1 MLKERQITRFD
12 NLDGLRAIGCLGIIA
27 MHIKANADYQTSSYI
42 YNNMVSTWTV
52 FVYLFLII
60 SGFGMFCGYYE
71 KIKNREIDI
80 NQFYLKRYKKLLPF
94 FAFLLVIDVVMERSL
109 DHLIEAFTELT
120 MIFGLLPNNNP
131 NAIGVSWTLG
141 VIFLFYM
148 LMPFFVF
155 LCYNRIRA
163 LLSLAVS
170 VVLVYFCDI
179 YYFTDKFVVDS
190 FIPRHSFLYCAPY
203 FLAGACIYLYR
214 NEIIGFVKRFR
225 WLVLALNIALTVL
238 YYMTPIGITG
248 VFMTLKHMVLFVCW
262 VGYFISFDSKALQL
276 KPLRFIGGISMEM
289 YLAQMV
295 VFRALEKVGLLYIFG
310 KGMISF
316 LFIFVLMVAGLIAF
330 ICTYN
335 FCFNKIKSFFSKK
348 TAARR
353 TANEKQ

>member
-1 MLKERQITRFD
+1 MLKEKQITRFD

-163 LLSLAVS
+163 LLSLWRCRW
-170 VVLVYFCDI
+170 FW
-179 YYFTDKFVVDS
+179 
-190 FIPRHSFLYCAPY
+190 FISATSTTLRTSLLSIRSSPDTAFS
-203 FLAGACIYLYR
+203 
-214 NEIIGFVKRFR
+214 
-225 WLVLALNIALTVL
+225 IALR
-238 YYMTPIGITG
+238 
-248 VFMTLKHMVLFVCW
+248 
-262 VGYFISFDSKALQL
+262 ISLPA
-276 KPLRFIGGISMEM
+276 P
-289 YLAQMV
+289 V
-295 VFRALEKVGLLYIFG
+295 
-310 KGMISF
+310 
-316 LFIFVLMVAGLIAF
+316 F
-330 ICTYN
+330 ICTVM
-335 FCFNKIKSFFSKK
+335 
-348 TAARR
+348 R
-353 TANEKQ
+353 